1 MKEIKIKYNG
11 EWPTLCSGRL
21 EVWLDDDYYDF
32 GKRCLISGGY
42 CNYHSEE
49 IKEGEWKLDLELVPE
64 DFPSEYVDKL
74 IQEINANIHWGC
86 CGGCI

>member
-21 EVWLDDDYYDF
+21 EVWLDNDYYDF

-49 IKEGEWKLDLELVPE
+49 IKEGEWKLDPEMIPE
-64 DFPSEYVDKL
+64 DFPSEYVDEL
-74 IQEINANIHWGC
+74 IKTINAKIEFGC